1 MEISCNNPIFDH
13 ERGEIICTDTGEVI
27 DEERISLGPDWRAYT
42 SEEWNKRA
50 HANTL
55 TNTVH
60 DSGLITEI
68 GSSTSKSLK
77 ETLKMKKLAILQ
89 RKLRVDR
96 NERKLVETLTYLNN
110 ICNILGLPD
119 NARETA
125 AIILKKLFS
134 VLQPRQNKL
143 MILAIA
149 SVVLASRKHGI
160 PVRVREITER
170 FGVSEDEYWKLMS
183 EIHMKIDLS
192 GIKAYVDPRK
202 FLPQI
207 IYNLHLSQNVY
218 LLASKIIDK
227 LKKNGLTEGKDPAG
241 IAAAVVYI
249 SSIIMN
255 EKKTQREVAQAAN
268 VTEVTIR
275 NRYRDI
281 IDKVTITVFI

>member
-1 MEISCNNPIFDH
+1 METTCSNPIFDY
-13 ERGEIICTDTGEVI
+13 ERGEIICTDTGEVL
-27 DEERISLGPDWRAYT
+27 DEERISLGPDWRAYS
-42 SEEWNKRA
+42 SEEWNRRA
-50 HANTL
+50 HASAL

-60 DSGLITEI
+60 DSGLITEV
-68 GSSTSKSLK
+68 GGTSKSLR
-77 ETLKMKKLAILQ
+77 ETLKVKKLVLLQ
-89 RKLRVDR
+89 RKLRVDK
-96 NERKLVETLTYLNN
+96 NERKLVEALTYLNN
-110 ICNILGLPD
+110 ICNVLGLPD

-143 MILAIA
+143 MTLAII

-160 PVRVREITER
+160 PIRVREITEK

-183 EIHMKIDLS
+183 EIHMKVNLNEV
-192 GIKAYVDPRK
+192 KAYIDPRK

-218 LLASKIIDK
+218 LLSSKIIDI

-281 IDKVTITVFI
+281 IDKITITVFI

>member
-1 MEISCNNPIFDH
+1 MESSCSNPIFDY
-13 ERGEIICTDTGEVI
+13 ERGELICTDTGEVI
-27 DEERISLGPDWRAYT
+27 DEERISLGPDWRAYS
-42 SEEWNKRA
+42 SEEWNRRA
-50 HANTL
+50 HASSL

-68 GSSTSKSLK
+68 GSATSKSLR
-77 ETLKMKKLAILQ
+77 ETLRVKKLALLQ

-96 NERKLVETLTYLNN
+96 NERKLVEALTYLNN

-125 AIILKKLFS
+125 AIVLKKLFS

-143 MILAIA
+143 MVLAIA

-160 PVRVREITER
+160 PVRVREITEK

-183 EIHMKIDLS
+183 EIHMKTDLS
-192 GIKAYVDPRK
+192 EIKAYVDPRK

-207 IYNLHLSQNVY
+207 IYNLRLSQNVY
-218 LLASKIIDK
+218 LLSSKIIDT

-281 IDKVTITVFI
+281 VDKVTITVFI

>member
-1 MEISCNNPIFDH
+1 MEVSCDNPIFDY

-27 DEERISLGPDWRAYT
+27 DEERISLGPDWRAYS

-50 HANTL
+50 HANML
-55 TNTVH
+55 THTVH
-60 DSGLITEI
+60 DSGLITEV
-68 GSSTSKSLK
+68 GSTTSRNLK
-77 ETLKMKKLAILQ
+77 EALKMKKLALLQ

-96 NERKLVETLTYLNN
+96 SERKLVEALTYLNN

-119 NARETA
+119 NVRETA

-143 MILAIA
+143 MVLAIA
-149 SVVLASRKHGI
+149 SVILASRKHGI
-160 PVRVREITER
+160 PIRAREITEK
-170 FGVSEDEYWKLMS
+170 FGISEDEYWKLMS
-183 EIHMKIDLS
+183 EIYMKTDL
-192 GIKAYVDPRK
+192 GDVKAYVDPRR
-202 FLPQI
+202 FLPRI
-207 IYNLHLSQNVY
+207 IYNLRLSQDVY
-218 LLASKIIDK
+218 LLSSKIIDM

-249 SSIIMN
+249 SSIIMD

-281 IDKVTITVFI
+281 VDKVTITIFI